1 MSYVFQEY
9 PKWVYS
15 HVQKAR
21 VIAKD
26 AAEEALHS
34 TRPEASQKKSPDS
47 SGERS
52 KQKNVDD

>member
-15 HVQKAR
+15 HLKKAR

-26 AAEEALHS
+26 AAEEAMH
-34 TRPEASQKKSPDS
+34 TARPEVSQKKSTDS

-52 KQKNVDD
+52 KSKNVDD

>member
-15 HVQKAR
+15 HVKKAR

-26 AAEEALHS
+26 AAEEAMHT
-34 TRPEASQKKSPDS
+34 TRPEASQKKSADPS
-47 SGERS
+47 PERS
-52 KQKNVDD
+52 KPKNVDD